1 METTKNKAKDIIITV
16 IVGIIAAVISVLLL
30 IWFDNFLVDFI
41 SSKGLRG
48 NHEESI
54 CRWLAIIGLSTMIG
68 FPIQWFGENT
78 WVSGLIAAVLTL
90 IASLI
95 FTSIVWELTVF
106 FSLLSALFAFLIAI
120 GIRGVHI

>member
-1 METTKNKAKDIIITV
+1 METTNNKAKDIIITV
-16 IVGIIAAVISVLLL
+16 IVGIIAAVISTLLL
-30 IWFDNFLVDFI
+30 IWFDNFLVDYI
-41 SSKGLRG
+41 GSSGIRG
-48 NHEESI
+48 NHHEESI

-68 FPIQWFGENT
+68 FPIHWFGENT

-106 FSLLSALFAFLIAI
+106 FSLVSALFAFLIAM
-120 GIRGVHI
+120 GLRK